1 MEILN
6 IMKTYKLTQKRSAH
20 EIYSFESLLCNLTG
34 VIVSLLLVSFFLIR
48 RTFGWYQVLELR
60 YFNILILFAGIHS
73 ALLSYRNRISPEG
86 IDYLKGLKM
95 GLRISLTAIIPFA
108 IFMGIYLKI
117 DTNFMNY
124 IIQNGEFGKYLTPGR
139 AAGVVGFEGFVSGAI
154 MTYIIMPYFKNK

>member
-1 MEILN
+1 
-6 IMKTYKLTQKRSAH
+6 MKTYKLTQKRSAD

-34 VIVSLLLVSFFLIR
+34 VIVSLLLVSFFLIM

-60 YFNILILFAGIHS
+60 YFNVLILFAGIHS

-108 IFMGIYLKI
+108 IFMAIYLKI

-139 AAGVVGFEGFVSGAI
+139 AAGVIGFEGFVSGAI

>member
-1 MEILN
+1 
-6 IMKTYKLTQKRSAH
+6 MKTYKLTQKRSAD

-34 VIVSLLLVSFFLIR
+34 VIVSLLLVSFFLIM

-60 YFNILILFAGIHS
+60 YFNVLILFAGIHS

-108 IFMGIYLKI
+108 IFMAIYLKI

-139 AAGVVGFEGFVSGAI
+139 AAGVIGFEGFVSGAI
-154 MTYIIMPYFKNK
+154 VTYIIMPYFKNK